1 MNLRQ
6 IEAFRA
12 VMTEG
17 SVTQAAVAL
26 GVTQPAVS
34 CLIAN
39 LEESMGFLLFKR
51 HRGLFQ
57 PTGEAEIFLEDA
69 ERLLASHS
77 RATRTARDIR
87 DLKSGSLRVA
97 ALPAVSMNFMPKLIA
112 GFIRDRPQIKVSLQT
127 RSSVQIREWISAQ
140 LFDIGFAEL
149 PANDPAMDID
159 PLSFDCVCA
168 LPAGHPLASKTRLD
182 PHDLK
187 GEPLIVLNPEH
198 STHYHL
204 KAAFEAAG
212 VPFEKRVGRMMEGLR
227 LCKALWS
234 GEPVDWDG
242 RWKVEQGVLAP
253 TPHRPGGPPIWGG
266 GSAVASRQRAGK
278 HFDGWF
284 PTGPDATGWGEQWR
298 GVLDSAR
305 EAGRNPDDLTGALY
319 LTMYI
324 DNDVAKAEKQI
335 ETYMEE
341 YYGASAKVLARHQAS
356 YGGPVAGAAAWLKG
370 YADQGASHIVLRF
383 AGDHE
388 MHMDAVAEIRA
399 SLGW

>member
-51 HRGLFQ
+51 HRGRFQ

-149 PANDPAMDID
+149 PADDPAMDID

-168 LPAGHPLASKTRLD
+168 LPAGHPLASKLRLD

-212 VPFEKRVGRMMEGLR
+212 VPWAPHAECYLFQPSCRMAAEGVGIAVVDPFAAHDFEG
-227 LCKALWS
+227 
-234 GEPVDWDG
+234 
-242 RWKVEQGVLAP
+242 QGVVFRPFVPRIPYELGLIYPALRPRSRLTAEFATALKAALKEMLQDKHQPGAP
-253 TPHRPGGPPIWGG
+253 
-266 GSAVASRQRAGK
+266 
-278 HFDGWF
+278 
-284 PTGPDATGWGEQWR
+284 
-298 GVLDSAR
+298 
-305 EAGRNPDDLTGALY
+305 
-319 LTMYI
+319 
-324 DNDVAKAEKQI
+324 
-335 ETYMEE
+335 
-341 YYGASAKVLARHQAS
+341 
-356 YGGPVAGAAAWLKG
+356 
-370 YADQGASHIVLRF
+370 
-383 AGDHE
+383 
-388 MHMDAVAEIRA
+388 
-399 SLGW
+399 